1 MGLYLGDK
9 TVNKIYLGD
18 KTVNKIYLGDTLVW
32 PTQGGGSHVYTGEY
46 LATEYF
52 DRFGDDPIT
61 LEKNTYTE

>member
-46 LATEYF
+46 IATDYSVG
-52 DRFGDDPIT
+52 GDPMAF
-61 LEKNTYTE
+61 KNNTYTE